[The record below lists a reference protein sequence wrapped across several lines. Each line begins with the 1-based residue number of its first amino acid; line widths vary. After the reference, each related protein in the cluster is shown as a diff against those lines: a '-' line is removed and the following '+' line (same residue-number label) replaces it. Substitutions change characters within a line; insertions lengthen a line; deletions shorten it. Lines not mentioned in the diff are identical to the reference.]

1 MKKLLI
7 GIAFI
12 LPLNLF
18 AQDFDKIGD
27 AFASADISTIAK
39 SLDAT
44 VEFTF
49 EGKEETIGRSDAENK
64 LRSFFM
70 SNSPRSFNQVHSGVS
85 KNDVHYMIGELLTTS
100 GVFRTTIYLAKSG
113 ENYLIQ
119 SLEIEGK

>member
-1 MKKLLI
+1 
-7 GIAFI
+7 
-12 LPLNLF
+12 
-18 AQDFDKIGD
+18 
-27 AFASADISTIAK
+27 
-39 SLDAT
+39 
-44 VEFTF
+44 
-49 EGKEETIGRSDAENK
+49 
-64 LRSFFM
+64 M

>member
-39 SLDAT
+39 SPSLT
-44 VEFTF
+44 
-49 EGKEETIGRSDAENK
+49 R
-64 LRSFFM
+64 
-70 SNSPRSFNQVHSGVS
+70 NSPVEMS
-85 KNDVHYMIGELLTTS
+85 KKAIPQRC
-100 GVFRTTIYLAKSG
+100 FAPK
-113 ENYLIQ
+113 
-119 SLEIEGK
+119 